1 MIQLN
6 LLPDL
11 KKEFIKSQKTK
22 GVVISASILVTIGA
36 VGLSVLLFVYVTF
49 LQQLQINLAT
59 DDIKQKESQLSSVTD
74 VNKYLTIQ
82 AQLAALPDLHNGKG
96 SYSRLFDFLGIVN
109 PGPPNN
115 ASLSNLQLST
125 LEKTI
130 TVSGTTASFETLN
143 VFVDTLKHAEITY
156 KKNGQ
161 GETIT
166 EKMFTQALV
175 QTSGLAHVG
184 ANNVVSFSIK
194 TVYNPSVF
202 DVQNTN
208 VTAKVPNITTT
219 QSITQ
224 SPQQLFN
231 GTPQ

>member
-1 MIQLN
+1 
-6 LLPDL
+6 
-11 KKEFIKSQKTK
+11 
-22 GVVISASILVTIGA
+22 
-36 VGLSVLLFVYVTF
+36 VTF

-59 DDIKQKESQLSSVTD
+59 DDIKQKENQLSSVTD

-82 AQLAALPDLHNGKG
+82 AQLASLPDLHNGKG
-96 SYSRLFDFLGIVN
+96 SYSRLFDFLGIIN

-115 ASLSNLQLST
+115 ASLGNLQLST
-125 LEKTI
+125 LDKTI

-166 EKMFTQALV
+166 EKMFAQALV
-175 QTSGLAHVG
+175 QSSSLAHVG
-184 ANNVVSFSIK
+184 SNNVVSFSIK
-194 TVYNPSVF
+194 TVYNPSIF
-202 DVQNTN
+202 EVQNTG
-208 VTAKVPNITTT
+208 VVAKVPSITTT
-219 QSITQ
+219 QSVTL

-231 GTPQ
+231 GATQ

>member
-22 GVVISASILVTIGA
+22 GVVISTSILVTIGA
-36 VGLSVLLFVYVTF
+36 VGLSVLLFIYVTF

-59 DDIKQKESQLSSVTD
+59 DDIKQKEKQLSSVTD
-74 VNKYLTIQ
+74 ISKYLTVQ

-96 SYSRLFDFLGIVN
+96 SYSRLFDFLGIIN
-109 PGPPNN
+109 PGAPNN

-125 LEKTI
+125 LDKTI
-130 TVSGTTASFETLN
+130 IVNGTTASFESLN

-161 GETIT
+161 GDPIT
-166 EKMFTQALV
+166 EKMFAQALV

-184 ANNVVSFSIK
+184 SNNIVSFSIK
-194 TVYNPSVF
+194 TIYNPSIF

-208 VTAKVPNITTT
+208 VAAKVPNITTT
-219 QSITQ
+219 QSVTQ
-224 SPQQLFN
+224 SPRQLFN
-231 GTPQ
+231 GAAQ

>member
-22 GVVISASILVTIGA
+22 SVVISTSILVTIGA
-36 VGLSVLLFVYVTF
+36 VGLSVLLFIYVTF

-74 VNKYLTIQ
+74 INKYLTIQ

-96 SYSRLFDFLGIVN
+96 SYSRLFEFLGIIN

-115 ASLSNLQLST
+115 ASLGNLQLST

-130 TVSGTTASFETLN
+130 IVNGTTASFESLN
-143 VFVDTLKHAEITY
+143 VFVDTLKHADATF
-156 KKNGQ
+156 KRNNQ

-166 EKMFTQALV
+166 EKMFTQVLV
-175 QTSGLAHVG
+175 QTSGLAHIG

-194 TVYNPSVF
+194 TVYNPNVF
-202 DVQNTN
+202 DVQNTG
-208 VTAKVPNITTT
+208 VTAKVPHITTT
-219 QSITQ
+219 QSVIQ

-231 GTPQ
+231 GTAQ